1 MKRSIFLLFTFA
13 FAWAQSPAPSPS
25 PSTQS
30 TKSNT
35 AQPGQTPSQLK
46 VRGPVAVA
54 QQDPNRVVATVNG
67 KKVTAQEA
75 LKLLQ
80 AMPQAELQR
89 FQQAGGGLPTALQQ
103 IFLMQH
109 LSDLAMQQHL
119 DQQEPWK
126 TQLQFTQANTLAQAY
141 VNQLSSQTNPN
152 SADVKSY
159 YDQHPQ
165 QFQEAALSAI
175 IVNFTP
181 AGTTAPPNTPG
192 AKTEPEAKAKA
203 DDLVKKI
210 RGGANFTDL
219 AKADSDHKASAAK
232 GGQLGSFSPEKLPKE
247 ISDPVF
253 KLKTGEVTDPIR
265 EASGYYILKL
275 DSLQKKTFEK
285 AQGDIVA
292 QLKNDQVR
300 KVIDQQNQQFQ
311 IQVQDSDFFNLP
323 GTTGSNTPSLAR
335 PAPGQPRSTASK

>member
-1 MKRSIFLLFTFA
+1 M
-13 FAWAQSPAPSPS
+13 
-25 PSTQS
+25 
-30 TKSNT
+30 
-35 AQPGQTPSQLK
+35 
-46 VRGPVAVA
+46 
-54 QQDPNRVVATVNG
+54 VATVNG
-67 KKVTAQEA
+67 QKVTAQQA

-109 LSDLAMQQHL
+109 LSDLALQQHL

-126 TQLQFTQANTLAQAY
+126 TELQFTQANTLAQAY
-141 VNQLSSQTNPN
+141 VNQLSSQINPS

-165 QFQEAALSAI
+165 QFQDAQLSGI

-181 AGTTAPPNTPG
+181 ASTTAPPNTPG
-192 AKTEPEAKAKA
+192 ARTEVQAKAKA

-210 RGGANFTDL
+210 RSGANFTDL
-219 AKADSDHKASAAK
+219 AKTDSDHKASAAK
-232 GGQLGSFSPEKLPKE
+232 GGLLGTFSPDKLPKE

-275 DSLQKKTFEK
+275 DSLQKKTFEN
-285 AQGDIVA
+285 AQTEIVA

-300 KVIDQQNQQFQ
+300 KMLDQQNQQYQ
-311 IQVQDSDFFNLP
+311 IQVQDRDFFNLP
-323 GTTGSNTPSLAR
+323 AATSGANTPSLAR
-335 PAPGQPRSTASK
+335 PTPGQPRSTASK